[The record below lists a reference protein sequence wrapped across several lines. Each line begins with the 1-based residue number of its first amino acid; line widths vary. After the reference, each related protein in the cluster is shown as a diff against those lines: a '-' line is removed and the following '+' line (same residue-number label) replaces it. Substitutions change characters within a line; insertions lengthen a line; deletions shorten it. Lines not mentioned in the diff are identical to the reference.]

1 MSLSVKDG
9 YEMCSNGNFRKRTGM
24 GRKGTPRK
32 AIRKGKVVRE
42 RAGWERVRRKRV
54 GKER

>member
-1 MSLSVKDG
+1 VSLSVKDG